1 MTGNNGQSGG
11 PPSGKKRKHDAGLD
25 DMILVPVARAN
36 FENVNQIA
44 EALMIA
50 KDPSKAQEI
59 KETRRRLLMEHN
71 PNTFKRRKPEKKPD
85 ESGDKGIKKDG

>member
-1 MTGNNGQSGG
+1 MKCQEN
-11 PPSGKKRKHDAGLD
+11 R
-25 DMILVPVARAN
+25 IELVTRPD
-36 FENVNQIA
+36 VNQIA

-71 PNTFKRRKPEKKPD
+71 PNTFTKRKKPEKKPD
-85 ESGDKGIKKDG
+85 ESGDKVIKKDG

>member
-1 MTGNNGQSGG
+1 MVVKSQGN
-11 PPSGKKRKHDAGLD
+11 R
-25 DMILVPVARAN
+25 IELVTRPD
-36 FENVNQIA
+36 FNQIA

-71 PNTFKRRKPEKKPD
+71 PNTFTKRKKPEKKPD
-85 ESGDKGIKKDG
+85 ESGDKVIKKDG

>member
-1 MTGNNGQSGG
+1 MKSQEN
-11 PPSGKKRKHDAGLD
+11 R
-25 DMILVPVARAN
+25 IELVTRPD
-36 FENVNQIA
+36 VNQIA

-71 PNTFKRRKPEKKPD
+71 PNTFTKRKKPEKKPD
-85 ESGDKGIKKDG
+85 ESGDKVIKKDG

>member
-1 MTGNNGQSGG
+1 
-11 PPSGKKRKHDAGLD
+11 
-25 DMILVPVARAN
+25 MIVKSEQKQIELVTSPD
-36 FENVNQIA
+36 FNQIA

-71 PNTFKRRKPEKKPD
+71 PNTFTKRKKPEKKPD
-85 ESGDKGIKKDG
+85 ESGDKVIKKDG

>member
-1 MTGNNGQSGG
+1 
-11 PPSGKKRKHDAGLD
+11 
-25 DMILVPVARAN
+25 MIVKSEQKQIELVIRP
-36 FENVNQIA
+36 ELNQIA

-71 PNTFKRRKPEKKPD
+71 PNTFTKRKKPEKKPD
-85 ESGDKGIKKDG
+85 ESGDKVIKKDG

>member
-1 MTGNNGQSGG
+1 MAVKSQEN
-11 PPSGKKRKHDAGLD
+11 R
-25 DMILVPVARAN
+25 IELVTRPD
-36 FENVNQIA
+36 VNQIA

-71 PNTFKRRKPEKKPD
+71 PNTFTKRKKPEKKPD
-85 ESGDKGIKKDG
+85 ESGDKVIKKDG

>member
-1 MTGNNGQSGG
+1 MKSQEN
-11 PPSGKKRKHDAGLD
+11 R
-25 DMILVPVARAN
+25 IELVTRPD
-36 FENVNQIA
+36 FNQIA

-71 PNTFKRRKPEKKPD
+71 PNTFTKRKKPEKKPD
-85 ESGDKGIKKDG
+85 ESGDKVIKKDG

>member
-1 MTGNNGQSGG
+1 MNRN
-11 PPSGKKRKHDAGLD
+11 KID
-25 DMILVPVARAN
+25 LVTSPD
-36 FENVNQIA
+36 FNQIA

-71 PNTFKRRKPEKKPD
+71 PNTFTKRKKPEKKPD
-85 ESGDKGIKKDG
+85 ESGDKVIKKDG

>member
-1 MTGNNGQSGG
+1 MKSQRN
-11 PPSGKKRKHDAGLD
+11 R
-25 DMILVPVARAN
+25 IELVTSPD
-36 FENVNQIA
+36 FNQIA

-71 PNTFKRRKPEKKPD
+71 PNTFTKRKKPEKKPD
-85 ESGDKGIKKDG
+85 ESGDKVIKKDG

>member
-1 MTGNNGQSGG
+1 
-11 PPSGKKRKHDAGLD
+11 
-25 DMILVPVARAN
+25 MIVKSEQKQIELVTRPD
-36 FENVNQIA
+36 FNQIA

-71 PNTFKRRKPEKKPD
+71 PNTFTKRKKPEKKPD
-85 ESGDKGIKKDG
+85 ESGDKVIKKDG